1 MSNPLPVDY
10 MAEPVSLTLEERL
23 LAAQNIIDMELE
35 DLPIL
40 RTALNEFNDVVFEH
54 SLILRRVN
62 ENFLRE

>member
-10 MAEPVSLTLEERL
+10 MAEPVSLTLEECL
-23 LAAQNIIDMELE
+23 LAAQTIIDMELE